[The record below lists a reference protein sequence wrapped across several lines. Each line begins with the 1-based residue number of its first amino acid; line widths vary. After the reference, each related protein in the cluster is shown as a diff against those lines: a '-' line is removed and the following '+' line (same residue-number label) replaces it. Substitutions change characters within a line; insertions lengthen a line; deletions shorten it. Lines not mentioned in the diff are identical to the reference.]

1 MKRSNARNVA
11 DKVNMQELITAV
23 ELQIGNVMLQRRSP
37 FLLPPREGY
46 KRGVEFYT
54 ASNLTRAML
63 NAFFSYRKAHGRFPN
78 LTEPRTFSEKMV
90 WSKFFASMKVPESGN
105 KLLTSYFI
113 PDEAKDFV
121 SVPEILWHSPR
132 AGIPTNGDLPA
143 GSYYLK
149 TNFGC
154 NMYQRLEYP
163 LDAEA
168 RNEVDATFARHLAET
183 FGLLS
188 GEWWYTAFPR
198 ELMIERD
205 VGGGSDSIAYCYYVF
220 GGKVALL
227 SVYRKS
233 SLDSTLLTPDFEPF
247 EYQIPGRSR
256 TQFDMPSPRTRERMK
271 RAAELIGTPLPFARI
286 DFLMAP
292 EERFYL
298 GEVTFSPGNALTRW
312 PAHINERLGDMW
324 QLDC

>member
-1 MKRSNARNVA
+1 MK
-11 DKVNMQELITAV
+11 ELITAV
-23 ELQIGNVMLQRRSP
+23 ELQIGNVLLQGRSP
-37 FLLPPREGY
+37 FLLSAPQGY

-63 NAFFSYRKAHGRFPN
+63 NSFFSYRNVHGNYPN

-90 WSKFFASMKVPESGN
+90 WSKFFAPMKVPQSGN
-105 KLLTSYFI
+105 KLLTSFFI
-113 PDEAKDFV
+113 PDEAKDLV
-121 SVPEILWHSPR
+121 SVPQILWHSPR
-132 AGIPTNGDLPA
+132 AGIPSDEDLPP

-163 LDAEA
+163 LGTGRA
-168 RNEVDATFARHLAET
+168 EVDATFARHLAET
-183 FGLLS
+183 FGLIS
-188 GEWWYTAFPR
+188 GEWWYTAFTR

-205 VGGGSDSIAYCYYVF
+205 VSGGADSIAYCYYVF
-220 GGKVALL
+220 GGEVALL

-233 SLDSTLLTPDFEPF
+233 SLDSTLLTPNFELF

-256 TQFDMPSPRTRERMK
+256 TDFDMPSARTREKMR
-271 RAAELIGTPLPFARI
+271 RAAELIGRSLPFARI

-292 EERFYL
+292 DELFYL

-312 PAHINERLGDMW
+312 PAHINQRLGDMW
-324 QLDC
+324 QLDR